1 MSSDVPDM
9 SVDALDALDEAE
21 RDRALHYPYQIPPTH
36 FAVEPE
42 AHKLHLMP
50 DLRVLDYT
58 IADRRGGATFY
69 DVRLLAGGHEHH
81 LAQVCPVVAAGSN
94 ASHEQLNRKFHTH
107 SRNTIYSLLGRFS
120 NVVPIYSAH
129 LAGYG
134 AIPACLSPCAGAE
147 TRLFYTFFTAGELAR
162 MHATESLGEHY
173 QFVPLPG
180 AMRGPIELGTLEFF
194 YYESLL
200 GPVLSERDE
209 PIVLSSFDVRSCDL
223 PRMSERELLP
233 LAFAELF
240 PGQPFDAVLTRIVRS
255 PQTRATAMDRLK
267 TIRIPLPQHHV

>member
-1 MSSDVPDM
+1 M
-9 SVDALDALDEAE
+9 SVGVEAALEEAE

-69 DVRLLAGGHEHH
+69 DVRLLAGGSERH
-81 LAQVCPVVAAGSN
+81 LSHVCPVVAAGSN

-107 SRNTIYSLLGRFS
+107 SRNTIYSLFGRFS
-120 NVVPIYSAH
+120 NVVPVYSAH

-134 AIPACLSPCAGAE
+134 AIPACLWPCEGAE
-147 TRLFYTFFTAGELAR
+147 SRLFFTFFAADDLAR

-173 QFVPLPG
+173 QFVPLPS

-209 PIVLSSFDVRSCDL
+209 PIVLTSFEVRLCEL
-223 PRMSERELLP
+223 PRLSERELLP
-233 LAFAELF
+233 LAFAEIF
-240 PGQPFDAVLTRIVRS
+240 PERSFDEALTAIVRS
-255 PQTRATAMDRLK
+255 RDLRAAAMDRLK
-267 TIRIPLPQHHV
+267 AIRIPLPRDNV